1 MTDADSS
8 VMHAMMQSLISAES
22 EGTVQKASLGKIA
35 TSNFDIELPVSHVP
49 NHYEIRKETINL
61 KSKKGKEPAE
71 RGFFHTPHPAQ
82 GVSIA
87 RQDLLLK

>member
-1 MTDADSS
+1 
-8 VMHAMMQSLISAES
+8 MQSLISAVS

-35 TSNFDIELPVSHVP
+35 TSNFDIELPVSHIP
-49 NHYEIRKETINL
+49 NHYEIRKETFNHL

-71 RGFFHTPHPAQ
+71 RGFFHNPHPAQ

>member
-1 MTDADSS
+1 
-8 VMHAMMQSLISAES
+8 MQSLISAVS
-22 EGTVQKASLGKIA
+22 EGTVQRASLGKIA

-49 NHYEIRKETINL
+49 NHYEIRKETFNQQ
-61 KSKKGKEPAE
+61 KEA
-71 RGFFHTPHPAQ
+71 FSTTPHPAQ